1 MNFKKLLAQS
11 IIWRGFYFFSVLLV
25 NVFLSR
31 YLKAAGAGN
40 LYFLT
45 TIFSF
50 SQTVLGLS
58 FDAGIT
64 YFASSQLIARNKLI
78 SFTGLW
84 SVATGII
91 MMGFVYLF
99 FLADHSIEDAYLFPY
114 TLYALCY
121 VSGQS
126 FMNYLTALYYT
137 QENYFLPNFLLS
149 LANFAF
155 ILIIPGKDT
164 LTSSA
169 ETQKIIYLYFF
180 IFLLSGLILFVA
192 FLITNKKEGAV
203 GFPAEESI
211 KQFLK
216 YSLTAL
222 AANVVFFL
230 VYRID
235 YFFVKVSPVC
245 TDADVGN
252 YIQVSKLGQ
261 MMLIVPQIIASVVFP
276 RTASGIERQ
285 RLSNSIMVMARLFS
299 QLFLGVFIIVMV
311 IGHYIFIYVF
321 GPTFNKMQIPMLV
334 IIPGIFSLSVLVLL
348 SAYFSGVGKLK
359 VNVHGAILGLIV
371 MIMGDSLFVPH
382 FGIIAAAIVSTV
394 SYTVNL
400 AYSLFVFNKDHDI
413 HFIHFFKWR
422 KQDYY
427 WMKTLLFKKSEGS

>member
-50 SQTVLGLS
+50 MQVLLGLS
-58 FDAGIT
+58 FEAGIT
-64 YFASSQLIARNKLI
+64 YFASGQFIGRNKLI
-78 SFTGLW
+78 SLAGLW
-84 SVATGII
+84 SVAAGII
-91 MMGFVYLF
+91 MMGFIYLF
-99 FLADHSIEDAYLFPY
+99 FLIDHSIGDSYLWSY
-114 TLYALCY
+114 SLYAFCY
-121 VSGQS
+121 VCGQS

-149 LANFAF
+149 LVNFAF
-155 ILIIPGKDT
+155 ILILPGKDAA
-164 LTSSA
+164 TSVA

-180 IFLLSGLILFVA
+180 VFLLSGLILFVA
-192 FLITNKKEGAV
+192 FLISNRKEGTV
-203 GFPAEESI
+203 GFPAKESI
-211 KQFLK
+211 IHLLK

-222 AANVVFFL
+222 AANVIFFL

-235 YFFVKVSPVC
+235 YLFVKVSPVC

-285 RLSNSIMVMARLFS
+285 RLSNSIMVIARLFS
-299 QLFLGVFIIVMV
+299 QLFVGVFIVV
-311 IGHYIFIYVF
+311 LGIGHYLFIYVF
-321 GPTFNKMQIPMLV
+321 GPTFNKMQMPMLI
-334 IIPGIFSLSVLVLL
+334 IIPGIFSLSVLALL
-348 SAYFSGVGKLK
+348 SAYFSGIGKLQ
-359 VNVHGAILGLIV
+359 VNVRGAILALIV
-371 MIMGDSLFVPH
+371 MVVGDFLFVLH

-394 SYTVNL
+394 SYTINL
-400 AYSLFVFNKDHDI
+400 GYSLHVFNTDHDI
-413 HFIHFFKWR
+413 HFIDFFRWR

-427 WMKTLLFKKSEGS
+427 WMKTLLARKSE